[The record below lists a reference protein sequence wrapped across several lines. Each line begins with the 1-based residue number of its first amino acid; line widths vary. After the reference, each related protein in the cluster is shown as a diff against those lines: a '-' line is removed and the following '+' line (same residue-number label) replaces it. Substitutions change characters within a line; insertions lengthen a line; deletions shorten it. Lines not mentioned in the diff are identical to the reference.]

1 MNNTPWTPDEEKFV
15 RENVGKLD
23 FADIGRQ
30 IGRSPLAVKLFIHRR
45 RIAFRPSVRNNLVI
59 KLLRIKFGNPEYF
72 RPTKEFY
79 SAIGIT
85 QMRFWALYRGEV
97 QVSEKEYKALCSH
110 FCINA
115 EAAFEARQISL
126 FENGGGVKRK
136 TKEIRNKPKI

>member
-59 KLLRIKFGNPEYF
+59 GLLRIKFGNPEYF
-72 RPTKEFY
+72 RPTKDFY
-79 SAIGIT
+79 AAVGIT

-97 QVSEKEYKALCSH
+97 QVSEKEYKALRNH
-110 FCINA
+110 FGIEA

-126 FENGGGVKRK
+126 FENGGG
-136 TKEIRNKPKI
+136 